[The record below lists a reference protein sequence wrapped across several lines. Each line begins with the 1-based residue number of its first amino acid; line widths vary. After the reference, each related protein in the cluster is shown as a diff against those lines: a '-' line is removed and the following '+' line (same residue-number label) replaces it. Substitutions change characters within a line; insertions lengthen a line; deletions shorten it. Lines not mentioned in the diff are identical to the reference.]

1 LELGQQG
8 AAVARAH
15 AGGLGQPGAG
25 DGLAGGDHRGVGGA
39 GAFALAARI
48 AVCLAGRVEFVDGGL
63 ALGELD
69 LDTLAAELL
78 SVVDQ
83 TMQPTAVS
91 LWLRPSV
98 ASSPSPDRA
107 S

>member
-1 LELGQQG
+1 VE
-8 AAVARAH
+8 AFSAR
-15 AGGLGQPGAG
+15 LR
-25 DGLAGGDHRGVGGA
+25 D
-39 GAFALAARI
+39 
-48 AVCLAGRVEFVDGGL
+48 
-63 ALGELD
+63 ELD

-78 SVVDQ
+78 SVIDQ